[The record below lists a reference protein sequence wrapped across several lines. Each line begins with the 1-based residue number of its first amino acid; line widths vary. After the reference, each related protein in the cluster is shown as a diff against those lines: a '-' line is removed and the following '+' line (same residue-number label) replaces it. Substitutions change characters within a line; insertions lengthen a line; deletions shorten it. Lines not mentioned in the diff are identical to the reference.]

1 MSNKEVAS
9 KQQLINEELNKEN
22 IQKQDSLKQQVS
34 QKEQIDLYSSL
45 VKKIYVV
52 IEY

>member
-1 MSNKEVAS
+1 MSDKEVAPI
-9 KQQLINEELNKEN
+9 KQLTMEELNKEN
-22 IQKQDSLKQQVS
+22 IQKQNALKETEVQNY
-34 QKEQIDLYSSL
+34 QKDMYASL